1 MLNAVWLALVLGSV
15 LFAAVAGNME
25 ALSAAVL
32 PAAENA
38 VSLVIKLT
46 GAMMLF
52 LGLVRIATEGG
63 LLRAVVRVLRPLL
76 RRLFP
81 EVPEDHPAMGAI
93 TMNFAANMLGL
104 GNAATPFGIKA
115 VIELDKLS
123 ALRGSASNA
132 MALFLAINTSS
143 IVLMAPTGTVAVRA
157 ATGSEMPFAIWLP
170 TLIATACSTL
180 VAVGVC
186 LSLQRLSW
194 FRPRPPQQ
202 PAPEAGVDAAD
213 SSAPAGQSAGTDAP
227 AQNEGPNAPA
237 QSAGAQTDS
246 AAFALAAAGVAQN
259 EGDADAAP
267 GLRKNRRVR
276 ALLTLA
282 AVLLVFG
289 AAVHEARLHEAGPF
303 AFFRDVF
310 SAHWLLPILVFA
322 LASVGFVGRV
332 AAYDA
337 MIAGAREALGVAL
350 RIAPYLLAILVAVAM
365 FRASGALALLVGA
378 LDPVTGLLGVP
389 AEALPMALLRPLSGS
404 GAYGVMTE
412 ILSTHGPDSFVGLL
426 ASTLMGSTETT
437 FYVLAVYLGAAGV
450 RDTRHILPACLAG
463 DAAGFVG
470 AVVAVHL
477 FFG

>member
-15 LFAAVAGNME
+15 LFAAAAGNME

-52 LGLVRIATEGG
+52 LGLVRIAAEGG
-63 LLRAVVRVLRPLL
+63 LLRAVVRALRPLL

-115 VIELDKLS
+115 IIELDKLS

-132 MALFLAINTSS
+132 MALFLAVNTSS

-170 TLIATACSTL
+170 TLFATACSTL
-180 VAVGVC
+180 VAVAVC
-186 LSLQRLSW
+186 LSLQRLAW

-202 PAPEAGVDAAD
+202 PETGDAAE
-213 SSAPAGQSAGTDAP
+213 AARQSGD
-227 AQNEGPNAPA
+227 PNA
-237 QSAGAQTDS
+237 QVESAGAQTDS
-246 AAFALAAAGVAQN
+246 AAFAMAAAGAAQGGAGESAPGLFSRRVRTGLMLAAALLILG
-259 EGDADAAP
+259 AAA
-267 GLRKNRRVR
+267 RE
-276 ALLTLA
+276 ALLYEN
-282 AVLLVFG
+282 G
-289 AAVHEARLHEAGPF
+289 AP
-303 AFFRDVF
+303 AFFREVF
-310 SAHWLLPILVFA
+310 SAHWLLPMLVFA
-322 LASVGFVGRV
+322 LVSVGFVGRV

-337 MIAGAREALGVAL
+337 MIAGAREALSVAL

-378 LDPVTGLLGVP
+378 LDPFTSLLGVP

-450 RDTRHILPACLAG
+450 RDTRHVLPACLAG

-470 AVVAVHL
+470 AVVAVHI